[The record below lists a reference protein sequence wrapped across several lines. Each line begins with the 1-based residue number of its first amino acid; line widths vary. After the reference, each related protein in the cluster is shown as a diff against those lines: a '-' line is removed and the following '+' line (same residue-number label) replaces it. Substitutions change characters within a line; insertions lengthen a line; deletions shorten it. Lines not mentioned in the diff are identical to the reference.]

1 MVLNEAEY
9 EMYID
14 QKVKNLIQDETARI
28 IDNRRPFVDW
38 ADAYS
43 ILKEEIEE
51 TLEEVIELLDNLDKY
66 WNMVKLDAPNVEF
79 VERLKVIGFITERII
94 HEAKQVGAVSNK
106 AIDQL
111 QDNADIDII
120 IQKLEQMLKER
131 NKKAPIT
138 DQSK

>member
-38 ADAYS
+38 AYVYP

-51 TLEEVIELLDNLDKY
+51 TDEEIDLLKHSLDKY
-66 WNMVKLDAPNVEF
+66 WNLVRNDAPNEAM
-79 VERLKVIGFITERII
+79 VERLKIIALCAERTI
-94 HEAKQVGAVSNK
+94 HEAKQVGAVSLK
-106 AIDQL
+106 AIEQL
-111 QDNADIDII
+111 VN
-120 IQKLEQMLKER
+120 ER

-138 DQSK
+138 DQSN